1 MECMQ
6 CGNEVTREMFP
17 GQNLI
22 CHVCVLQSLASLCE
36 MEEGMTLRERSQGEQ
51 MGAMLR
57 SAIIRE
63 KEICG
68 HD

>member
-1 MECMQ
+1 
-6 CGNEVTREMFP
+6 MFS
-17 GQNLI
+17 GQNLL

-57 SAIIRE
+57 DAIIRE